1 MFGKWEDNKITVYG
15 PATTEPGWYPIVKQY
30 NSIDYNTEQ
39 VEYSLVG
46 NEIHANKVS
55 KNNNEETLAIL
66 RGQRNKLLTQSDWTQ
81 IPDSPLSDSKK
92 TEWATYRQTLRDL
105 PATYSSI
112 TNINQVTWPTP
123 PE

>member
-1 MFGKWEDNKITVYG
+1 MLKLHKTIIFLL
-15 PATTEPGWYPIVKQY
+15 VKQY
-30 NSIDYNTEQ
+30 SSIDYNTEQ

-92 TEWATYRQTLRDL
+92 IEWATYRQALRDL

-112 TNINQVTWPTP
+112 TNINQVTWPIP